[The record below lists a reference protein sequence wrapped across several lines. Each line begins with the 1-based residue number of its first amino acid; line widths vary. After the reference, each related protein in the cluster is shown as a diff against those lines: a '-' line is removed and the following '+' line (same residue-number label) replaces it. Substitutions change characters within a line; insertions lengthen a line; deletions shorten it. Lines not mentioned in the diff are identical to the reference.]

1 MGATTRRR
9 WLASEVIQTSAMDCG
24 PASLKCLLDG
34 FGIRVNYARLRE
46 ACQTD
51 VDGTSIDTLEQI
63 ARQFGLDAEQ
73 VMLPPEDLF
82 LAEAQALPALVV
94 TMQPGGAT
102 HFVVAWRAYGGLV
115 QVMDPGCGRRWL
127 TSRAFLADV
136 YRHRLRVSAN
146 DWKEYA
152 ASDEARS
159 MLARR
164 CDGLGVG
171 RATRDWLIT
180 DALLHSNWQ
189 RAARFDAAL
198 RLTTSMVHNKVLKR
212 GLQAGSF
219 LIGLC
224 QRQSEIAP
232 GERDPIP
239 DTCWSARPS
248 TDTTEGSAGDTQI
261 VLHGAVLIRVR
272 GRLDLPRGES
282 HAVGAAEAATSPE
295 SGTAEGSLGT
305 ELPTQLADVP
315 PPSAQRPFSPELA
328 AQLAD
333 KPIRPI
339 RELLRFLRPEG
350 RGFIAMVAA
359 ASLLAA
365 ATLVLE
371 ALLIRSAFG
380 LGHALRLLPQ
390 RLSAL
395 AAFEIFA
402 LATLA
407 LELQVNGALLRAG
420 RGLEIRMRMTILDRL
435 AGLLD
440 KYFRTRPVSDLAE
453 RGHTLHQLRQVPQIA
468 GRGLRVAATLVF
480 TVAAIAWL
488 DRPGAP
494 LAILA
499 VALAIGVPLAARPR
513 VQELDLRERTHSG
526 SLVRFMLDALLGLT
540 AVRAHAAE
548 TALRRE
554 QESLLCDW
562 ARAGIA
568 LVRTNVAVDALQ
580 ALTGYGLAVM
590 LLYRY
595 ATAGGEPGGALL
607 IAYWAL
613 TIPALGEETGL
624 FLRRWPILRNLTL
637 RALEPLSAHPPP
649 DQTADPTAPTRTHVP
664 AAVRMRTDAPAAPA
678 VTVAYRS
685 VAVELAG
692 HTLVHDID
700 LTANAGEELAIVGA
714 SGSGK
719 STLVSVL
726 LGWQTATSGQVLID
740 GEPLHASQLDRLH
753 ASTAWVDPS
762 VYLWNRTLLDNLT
775 FGLEEPSSA
784 QVGAALGTAD
794 LHGVLGRLPDGLQT
808 PLGEGGGLV
817 SGGEGQ
823 RVRLGRALLR
833 PNPRLVILDEA
844 FRGLERD
851 SRLTLLRRV
860 RQHWKGATL
869 LCITHDVQDALEFDR
884 VIVMRDGTIVEDGV
898 PDVLAADP
906 QSAYRALLAS
916 AQTVHRRYW
925 GHGAWRRVRMEGG
938 VLRAVAHQHADR

>member
-1 MGATTRRR
+1 MGTATRRL
-9 WLASEVIQTSAMDCG
+9 WLAPEVIQTSAMDCG

-34 FGIRVNYARLRE
+34 FGIPVNYARLRE

-94 TMQPGGAT
+94 TTLPGGVT
-102 HFVVAWRAYGGLV
+102 HFVVAWRAHAGFV
-115 QVMDPGCGRRWL
+115 QVMDPACGRRWL

-136 YRHRLRVSAN
+136 YRHRLRVSAG
-146 DWKEYA
+146 DWRQYQ
-152 ASDEARS
+152 ASDEARA

-164 CDGLGVG
+164 CEGLGVS
-171 RATRDWLIT
+171 RATHERLATEAFLDDGW
-180 DALLHSNWQ
+180 A
-189 RAARFDAAL
+189 RPARFDAAL
-198 RLTTSMVHNKVLKR
+198 RLAIAMVRSKVLRR
-212 GLQAGSF
+212 GAQTDRF
-219 LIGLC
+219 LTGLC
-224 QRQSEIAP
+224 QQQDGRAP

-239 DTCWSARPS
+239 DGCWSVRP
-248 TDTTEGSAGDTQI
+248 TDGVGQDSASDTQI
-261 VLHGAVLIRVR
+261 VLRGAVLVRVR
-272 GRLDLPRGES
+272 GRLDEPGPLS
-282 HAVGAAEAATSPE
+282 QGATAQPADSPPA
-295 SGTAEGSLGT
+295 S
-305 ELPTQLADVP
+305 TQGPLNA
-315 PPSAQRPFSPELA
+315 ELA
-328 AQLAD
+328 AQLAQ
-333 KPIRPI
+333 KPSRPM
-339 RELLRFLRPEG
+339 RELLRFVRAEG
-350 RGFIAMVAA
+350 RAFFAMVGA

-395 AAFEIFA
+395 AAFELFA

-407 LELQVNGALLRAG
+407 LELQLTGALLRAG
-420 RGLEIRMRMTILDRL
+420 RGLEIRLRMAILDRL

-480 TVAAIAWL
+480 TVVAITWL
-488 DRPGAP
+488 DPPSAP
-494 LAILA
+494 LAMLA
-499 VALAIGVPLAARPR
+499 VALAVGIPLAARPR
-513 VQELDLRERTHSG
+513 MQELDLRERTHAG

-554 QESLLCDW
+554 HEALLCDW
-562 ARAGIA
+562 ARAGMA
-568 LVRTNVAVDALQ
+568 LVRTNVAVDVLQ
-580 ALTGYGLAVM
+580 ALTGFGLAFA
-590 LLYRY
+590 LLYHY
-595 ATAGGEPGGALL
+595 AAAGGEPGGALL

-613 TIPALGEETGL
+613 TIPMLGEEIGL

-637 RALEPLSAHPPP
+637 RALEPLSGQQPPERS
-649 DQTADPTAPTRTHVP
+649 ADSAPVGH
-664 AAVRMRTDAPAAPA
+664 ASGQAQDATDAPTEAAA
-678 VTVAYRS
+678 AVAYRS
-685 VAVELAG
+685 VAVQIAG
-692 HTLVHDID
+692 HSLVHDID
-700 LTANAGEELAIVGA
+700 LEVAAGEELAVVGV

-719 STLVSVL
+719 STLVGVL

-740 GEPLHASQLDRLH
+740 GEPLRGSRLDRLR
-753 ASTAWVDPS
+753 AATAWVDPG

-775 FGLEEPSSA
+775 FGLEEPGGARVGSA
-784 QVGAALGTAD
+784 LETAD
-794 LHGVLGRLPDGLQT
+794 LHSVLGRLPDGLQT
-808 PLGEGGGLV
+808 ALGEGGGLV

-851 SRLTLLRRV
+851 SRLALLRRV
-860 RQHWKGATL
+860 RQQWKGATL
-869 LCITHDVQDALEFDR
+869 LCITHDVQDALEFPR
-884 VIVMRDGTIVEDGV
+884 VLVMRDGTIVEDGV
-898 PDVLAADP
+898 PADLAADP
-906 QSAYRALLAS
+906 SSAYCALMAF

-925 GHGAWRRVRMEGG
+925 WDAGWRRVRMEGG
-938 VLRAVAHQHADR
+938 ALRACAGGPVDSAANPSSTGTTKHVDA